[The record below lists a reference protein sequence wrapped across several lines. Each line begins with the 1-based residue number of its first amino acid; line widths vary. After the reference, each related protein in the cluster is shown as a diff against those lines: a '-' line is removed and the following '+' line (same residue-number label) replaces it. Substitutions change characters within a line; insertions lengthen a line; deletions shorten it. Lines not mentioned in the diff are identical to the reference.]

1 MNCQHNE
8 RGKYVH
14 DEQRQTK
21 LVISVLFFDALQLRL
36 PKKKHGKKTLKSKT
50 KD

>member
-1 MNCQHNE
+1 MNCQHNDQ
-8 RGKYVH
+8 GKYVH

-21 LVISVLFFDALQLRL
+21 LVISELFFDALQLRL
-36 PKKKHGKKTLKSKT
+36 PTKKHEKETLKSKT